1 MIIFE
6 QLNSFL
12 RSFWSD
18 WKLNFWMIN
27 DTLLRIHFSSDW
39 SCEWFVIC
47 RKWILYFLKRL
58 FFFKAWKRRI
68 LLISSISRQ
77 KVLFLISMKKIVD
90 YYQAQAQHLYFWSL
104 FVTRRCAWVLKR
116 ARYWQHE
123 TFLETNWKWGDTNS
137 CHAFGVALLG

>member
-27 DTLLRIHFSSDW
+27 DTLLRIHFSNDW

-58 FFFKAWKRRI
+58 FICSVEETNPVDFKHFKT
-68 LLISSISRQ
+68 
-77 KVLFLISMKKIVD
+77 KGTFLISMKKIVD

>member
-47 RKWILYFLKRL
+47 RNEFSTFWNGFFLYSVEETNPVD
-58 FFFKAWKRRI
+58 FKHFKT
-68 LLISSISRQ
+68 
-77 KVLFLISMKKIVD
+77 KGTFLISMKKIVD